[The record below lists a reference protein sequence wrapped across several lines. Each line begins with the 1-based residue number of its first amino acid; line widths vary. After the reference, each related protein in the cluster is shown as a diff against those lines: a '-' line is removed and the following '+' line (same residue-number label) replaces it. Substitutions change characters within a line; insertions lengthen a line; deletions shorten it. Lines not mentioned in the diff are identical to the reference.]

1 MGALV
6 KSVAVSL
13 TQLLASR
20 AETKRMARSANQTMI
35 QPQENNPLKFA
46 PTVEEA
52 LQLMFGPRTSGFLDA
67 QHSFQESF
75 RDLNAHQIKTFSA
88 MQHAVRMLAEDLD
101 PDAISET
108 VEADRGI
115 GGLVGSRKAKL
126 WDAYVTRW
134 RAKTASHGNGLV
146 DAFMIYFAECYER
159 GGRDK

>member
-1 MGALV
+1 
-6 KSVAVSL
+6 
-13 TQLLASR
+13 
-20 AETKRMARSANQTMI
+20 
-35 QPQENNPLKFA
+35 
-46 PTVEEA
+46 
-52 LQLMFGPRTSGFLDA
+52 MFGARTSGFLDA

-101 PDAISET
+101 PEAISET

-126 WDAYVTRW
+126 WDAYVARW
-134 RAKTASHGNGLV
+134 QAKTAAHDNALV